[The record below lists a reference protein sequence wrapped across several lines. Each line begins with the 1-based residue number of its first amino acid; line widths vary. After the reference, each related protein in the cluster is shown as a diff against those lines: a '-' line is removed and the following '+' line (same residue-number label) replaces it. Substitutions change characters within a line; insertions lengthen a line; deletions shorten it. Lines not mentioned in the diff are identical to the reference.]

1 MKMLTIKTD
10 RKIRIN
16 KKNRINYKIKKI
28 NMIRKNKERMT
39 NTNKTDLVLDRRI
52 KKENEMLFL
61 QCIQKKKN
69 THILIN
75 FKCLYEFYIYFTNI
89 SI

>member
-16 KKNRINYKIKKI
+16 KKNRINYKTKKI

-61 QCIQKKKN
+61 QCIKKKKKP
-69 THILIN
+69 L
-75 FKCLYEFYIYFTNI
+75 FY
-89 SI
+89 

>member
-61 QCIQKKKN
+61 QCIQKKK
-69 THILIN
+69 TPI
-75 FKCLYEFYIYFTNI
+75 F
-89 SI
+89 

>member
-16 KKNRINYKIKKI
+16 KKNRINYKTKKI

-61 QCIQKKKN
+61 QCIKKKK
-69 THILIN
+69 TPI
-75 FKCLYEFYIYFTNI
+75 F
-89 SI
+89 

>member
-16 KKNRINYKIKKI
+16 KKNKINYKTKKI

-52 KKENEMLFL
+52 KKKNEMLFL
-61 QCIQKKKN
+61 QCIQKKK
-69 THILIN
+69 TPI
-75 FKCLYEFYIYFTNI
+75 F
-89 SI
+89 

>member
-39 NTNKTDLVLDRRI
+39 KTNKTDLVIKKRI
-52 KKENEMLFL
+52 KKKNEILF
-61 QCIQKKKN
+61 
-69 THILIN
+69 
-75 FKCLYEFYIYFTNI
+75 
-89 SI
+89 

>member
-52 KKENEMLFL
+52 KK
-61 QCIQKKKN
+61 
-69 THILIN
+69 
-75 FKCLYEFYIYFTNI
+75 
-89 SI
+89 

>member
-61 QCIQKKKN
+61 QCIQKKKK
-69 THILIN
+69 HP
-75 FKCLYEFYIYFTNI
+75 YFNKF
-89 SI
+89 

>member
-61 QCIQKKKN
+61 QCIQKKK
-69 THILIN
+69 HP
-75 FKCLYEFYIYFTNI
+75 YFNKF
-89 SI
+89 

>member
-16 KKNRINYKIKKI
+16 KKNRINYKTKKI

-61 QCIQKKKN
+61 QCIQKKK
-69 THILIN
+69 TPI
-75 FKCLYEFYIYFTNI
+75 F
-89 SI
+89 

>member
-16 KKNRINYKIKKI
+16 KKNRINYKTKKI

-52 KKENEMLFL
+52 KKKNEMLFL
-61 QCIQKKKN
+61 QCIQKKK
-69 THILIN
+69 TPI
-75 FKCLYEFYIYFTNI
+75 F
-89 SI
+89 

>member
-61 QCIQKKKN
+61 QCIQKKKK
-69 THILIN
+69 TPI
-75 FKCLYEFYIYFTNI
+75 F
-89 SI
+89 